1 MDIKEAKMQIAKEF
15 ISKYTE
21 WIADHNN
28 AEMSNRDYGWKY
40 GYYKS
45 AEPVKDTQ
53 KTMLWFLGHIF
64 HGKYLYQWKADG
76 IDPFE
81 LYRAGFLS
89 YDCCTSHKARILGK
103 TDFFY
108 IRQEKAKEIYKA
120 YKTGSLP
127 QY

>member
-1 MDIKEAKMQIAKEF
+1 MNIQEAMTQIAKEF

-21 WIADHNN
+21 WLNDHNN
-28 AEMSNRDYGWKY
+28 ADMSDREYGRKYGWGKFE
-40 GYYKS
+40 
-45 AEPVKDTQ
+45 EPVKDTQ

-64 HGKYLYQWKADG
+64 HGKYLHQWKADG

-81 LYRAGFLS
+81 LYRCGFLS

-108 IRQEKAKEIYKA
+108 INQAKAKEIYKA
-120 YKTGSLP
+120 YKSGTFR
-127 QY
+127 